1 MERVDKSCPNMDI
14 NGQSKTAD
22 TRYSAA
28 VRNAM
33 ETYSDIMDA
42 VTNPKAK
49 TSLKPLFSLP
59 DVWNLL
65 GGKDGNSKE
74 AKRAQRDLANL
85 VLMKKVYVNEKAC
98 PTCGTEL
105 GTAHY
110 RLQPVRWEE
119 HTPIRTDGQE
129 TPASKYRCPKCG
141 YEDSPIKFL
150 P

>member
-1 MERVDKSCPNMDI
+1 MLNNSAKS
-14 NGQSKTAD
+14 G
-22 TRYSAA
+22 TRYSPA

-33 ETYSDIMDA
+33 ETYDNIVGA
-42 VTNPKAK
+42 VTNPTAETK
-49 TSLKPLFSLP
+49 LKPLFTLQ

-85 VLMKKVYVNEKAC
+85 VLMKRVYVNEKAC

-110 RLQPVRWEE
+110 GLQPVTGEE
-119 HTPIRTDGQE
+119 HAPVKNYGLVR
-129 TPASKYRCPKCG
+129 PPLKWKCPSCG
-141 YEDSPIKFL
+141 YEASPDVFASL
-150 P
+150 